1 MSNKNH
7 NYNSYYSKPK
17 EENSEQL
24 QLFPIEPEVTEE
36 EINIEPE
43 ITEDETNIEPEVI
56 EGETNIEPEV
66 IEGETNIEPEVTEG
80 ETNIEPEVTEGETNI
95 EPEVTEEEIQNEQ
108 LVRVIPNLLNI
119 RFAAEKDAMI
129 VTVVSEDDELI
140 LLDKEPI
147 NGFYHIITK
156 TGIEG
161 YCMVEFVELV

>member
-1 MSNKNH
+1 MSNKNR

-24 QLFPIEPEVTEE
+24 QLFPVEPEVTEE
-36 EINIEPE
+36 
-43 ITEDETNIEPEVI
+43 
-56 EGETNIEPEV
+56 
-66 IEGETNIEPEVTEG
+66 ETNIEPEVTE
-80 ETNIEPEVTEGETNI
+80 EETNI

-119 RFAAEKDAMI
+119 RFAAEKDATI
-129 VTVVSEDDELI
+129 VTIVSKDDELI

-156 TGIEG
+156 TDIEG

>member
-7 NYNSYYSKPK
+7 NYNNYYSKSK

-24 QLFPIEPEVTEE
+24 FQIEPEVTE
-36 EINIEPE
+36 
-43 ITEDETNIEPEVI
+43 V
-56 EGETNIEPEV
+56 
-66 IEGETNIEPEVTEG
+66 ETNIEPEVTEV

-119 RFAAEKDAMI
+119 RFAAEKDSTI
-129 VTVVSEDDELI
+129 VTIVSKDDELI

-156 TGIEG
+156 TSIEG

>member
-24 QLFPIEPEVTEE
+24 QLFPIEPEVNEV
-36 EINIEPE
+36 
-43 ITEDETNIEPEVI
+43 ETNIEPEV
-56 EGETNIEPEV
+56 NEV
-66 IEGETNIEPEVTEG
+66 ETNIEPEVTEV
-80 ETNIEPEVTEGETNI
+80 ETNIEPEVTEVETNV
-95 EPEVTEEEIQNEQ
+95 EPEVNEEEIQNEQ
-108 LVRVIPNLLNI
+108 LVKVIPNLLNI
-119 RFAAEKDAMI
+119 RFTAEKDSTI
-129 VTVVSEDDELI
+129 VTIVSKDDELI

>member
-36 EINIEPE
+36 E
-43 ITEDETNIEPEVI
+43 
-56 EGETNIEPEV
+56 
-66 IEGETNIEPEVTEG
+66 TNIEPEVTE
-80 ETNIEPEVTEGETNI
+80 EETNI
-95 EPEVTEEEIQNEQ
+95 EPEVTEEEIQNEP
-108 LVRVIPNLLNI
+108 LVRVIPNLLNV
-119 RFAAEKDAMI
+119 RFAAEKGATI
-129 VTVVSEDDELI
+129 VTIVSKDDELI

-156 TGIEG
+156 NGIEG

>member
-7 NYNSYYSKPK
+7 NYNNYYSKPK

-24 QLFPIEPEVTEE
+24 QLFP
-36 EINIEPE
+36 
-43 ITEDETNIEPEVI
+43 
-56 EGETNIEPEV
+56 
-66 IEGETNIEPEVTEG
+66 IEPEVTEG

-95 EPEVTEEEIQNEQ
+95 EPEVTEGENQNEQ
-108 LVRVIPNLLNI
+108 LVRVIPNLLNV
-119 RFAAEKDAMI
+119 RFAAEKDSTI
-129 VTVVSEDDELI
+129 VTIVSKDDELI

>member
-24 QLFPIEPEVTEE
+24 QLFSIEPEVTEE
-36 EINIEPE
+36 
-43 ITEDETNIEPEVI
+43 
-56 EGETNIEPEV
+56 
-66 IEGETNIEPEVTEG
+66 ETNIEPEVTE
-80 ETNIEPEVTEGETNI
+80 EETNI

-108 LVRVIPNLLNI
+108 LVRVIPNLLNV
-119 RFAAEKDAMI
+119 RFAAEKDSAI
-129 VTVVSEDDELI
+129 VTIVSKDDELI
-140 LLDKEPI
+140 LLDKESI

>member
-24 QLFPIEPEVTEE
+24 QLFPIEPEVTE
-36 EINIEPE
+36 
-43 ITEDETNIEPEVI
+43 
-56 EGETNIEPEV
+56 
-66 IEGETNIEPEVTEG
+66 GETNIEPEVTE
-80 ETNIEPEVTEGETNI
+80 EETNI

-119 RFAAEKDAMI
+119 RFAAEKDSTI
-129 VTVVSEDDELI
+129 VTIVSKDDELI

>member
-43 ITEDETNIEPEVI
+43 
-56 EGETNIEPEV
+56 
-66 IEGETNIEPEVTEG
+66 VTE
-80 ETNIEPEVTEGETNI
+80 EEINI

-147 NGFYHIITK
+147 NDFYHIITK

-161 YCMVEFVELV
+161 YCMVKFVELV

>member
-17 EENSEQL
+17 EENGEQL

-36 EINIEPE
+36 
-43 ITEDETNIEPEVI
+43 
-56 EGETNIEPEV
+56 
-66 IEGETNIEPEVTEG
+66 

-119 RFAAEKDAMI
+119 RFEAEKDATI
-129 VTVVSEDDELI
+129 VTIVSKDDELI

>member
-24 QLFPIEPEVTEE
+24 QLFPIEPEV
-36 EINIEPE
+36 N
-43 ITEDETNIEPEVI
+43 EV
-56 EGETNIEPEV
+56 
-66 IEGETNIEPEVTEG
+66 ETNIEPEVTEV
-80 ETNIEPEVTEGETNI
+80 ETNVEPEVN
-95 EPEVTEEEIQNEQ
+95 EEEIQNEQ
-108 LVRVIPNLLNI
+108 LVKVIPNLLNI
-119 RFAAEKDAMI
+119 RFSAEKDSTI
-129 VTVVSEDDELI
+129 VTIVSKDDELI

>member
-24 QLFPIEPEVTEE
+24 QLFPIEQ
-36 EINIEPE
+36 
-43 ITEDETNIEPEVI
+43 
-56 EGETNIEPEV
+56 
-66 IEGETNIEPEVTEG
+66 EVTEG
-80 ETNIEPEVTEGETNI
+80 ETNIEPEVTEEETNI

-108 LVRVIPNLLNI
+108 LVRVIPNLLNV
-119 RFAAEKDAMI
+119 RFAAEKDSKI
-129 VTVVSEDDELI
+129 VTIVSKDDELI

>member
-36 EINIEPE
+36 
-43 ITEDETNIEPEVI
+43 
-56 EGETNIEPEV
+56 
-66 IEGETNIEPEVTEG
+66 

>member
-24 QLFPIEPEVTEE
+24 QLFPIEPEVTEV
-36 EINIEPE
+36 
-43 ITEDETNIEPEVI
+43 ETNIEPEV
-56 EGETNIEPEV
+56 NEV
-66 IEGETNIEPEVTEG
+66 ETNIEPEVTEV
-80 ETNIEPEVTEGETNI
+80 ETNVEPEVN
-95 EPEVTEEEIQNEQ
+95 EEEIQNEQ
-108 LVRVIPNLLNI
+108 LVKVIPNLLNI
-119 RFAAEKDAMI
+119 RFSAEKDSTI
-129 VTVVSEDDELI
+129 VTIVSKDDELI

-147 NGFYHIITK
+147 NGFYHILTK

>member
-36 EINIEPE
+36 E
-43 ITEDETNIEPEVI
+43 
-56 EGETNIEPEV
+56 
-66 IEGETNIEPEVTEG
+66 TNIEPEVTEG
-80 ETNIEPEVTEGETNI
+80 ETNIEPEVS
-95 EPEVTEEEIQNEQ
+95 EEEIQNEQ
-108 LVRVIPNLLNI
+108 LVRVIPNLLNV
-119 RFAAEKDAMI
+119 RFASEKDATI
-129 VTVVSEDDELI
+129 VTIVSKDDELI

>member
-7 NYNSYYSKPK
+7 NYNYNSYYSKPK

-24 QLFPIEPEVTEE
+24 QLFPIEPEVTEV
-36 EINIEPE
+36 
-43 ITEDETNIEPEVI
+43 ETNIEPEA
-56 EGETNIEPEV
+56 TEV
-66 IEGETNIEPEVTEG
+66 ETNIEPEVTE
-80 ETNIEPEVTEGETNI
+80 VETNI

-147 NGFYHIITK
+147 NGFYNIITK

-161 YCMVEFVELV
+161 YCMVDFVELV

>member
-7 NYNSYYSKPK
+7 NYNSYYSKTK

-24 QLFPIEPEVTEE
+24 QLFSIEPEVTEGE
-36 EINIEPE
+36 TNIEQE
-43 ITEDETNIEPEVI
+43 VSADETNIEPEVT
-56 EGETNIEPEV
+56 EE
-66 IEGETNIEPEVTEG
+66 ETNIEPEVTEG
-80 ETNIEPEVTEGETNI
+80 ETNIEPEVIEEETNI
-95 EPEVTEEEIQNEQ
+95 EPDVTDEEIQNEQ

-119 RFAAEKDAMI
+119 RFAAEKDATI
-129 VTVVSEDDELI
+129 VTIVSKDDELI

-147 NGFYHIITK
+147 NDFYHIITK

>member
-24 QLFPIEPEVTEE
+24 QLFP
-36 EINIEPE
+36 
-43 ITEDETNIEPEVI
+43 
-56 EGETNIEPEV
+56 
-66 IEGETNIEPEVTEG
+66 IEPEVTEG

-108 LVRVIPNLLNI
+108 LVRVIPNLLNV
-119 RFAAEKDAMI
+119 RFTAEKGAMI
-129 VTVVSEDDELI
+129 VTVVSQDDELI

>member
-7 NYNSYYSKPK
+7 NYNNYYSKPK

-24 QLFPIEPEVTEE
+24 QLFPIEPEVTE
-36 EINIEPE
+36 
-43 ITEDETNIEPEVI
+43 
-56 EGETNIEPEV
+56 GETNIES
-66 IEGETNIEPEVTEG
+66 EVTE
-80 ETNIEPEVTEGETNI
+80 VETNI

-108 LVRVIPNLLNI
+108 LVRVIPNLLNV
-119 RFAAEKDAMI
+119 RFAAEKDSTI
-129 VTVVSEDDELI
+129 VTIVSKDDELI

-156 TGIEG
+156 TGVEG

>member
-24 QLFPIEPEVTEE
+24 QLFPIEPEVSEE
-36 EINIEPE
+36 
-43 ITEDETNIEPEVI
+43 
-56 EGETNIEPEV
+56 
-66 IEGETNIEPEVTEG
+66 

-108 LVRVIPNLLNI
+108 LVRVIPNLLNV
-119 RFAAEKDAMI
+119 RFSAEKDSTI
-129 VTVVSEDDELI
+129 VTIVSKDDELI

-161 YCMVEFVELV
+161 YCMVEFVKLI

>member
-17 EENSEQL
+17 EENGEQL
-24 QLFPIEPEVTEE
+24 QLFPIEPEVTES
-36 EINIEPE
+36 
-43 ITEDETNIEPEVI
+43 
-56 EGETNIEPEV
+56 
-66 IEGETNIEPEVTEG
+66 ETNIEPEVTEG
-80 ETNIEPEVTEGETNI
+80 ETNIEPEVTG
-95 EPEVTEEEIQNEQ
+95 EEIQNEQ

-129 VTVVSEDDELI
+129 VTVVSQDDELI

-161 YCMVEFVELV
+161 YCMVKFVELV

>member
-7 NYNSYYSKPK
+7 NYNGYYSKPK

-24 QLFPIEPEVTEE
+24 QLFP
-36 EINIEPE
+36 
-43 ITEDETNIEPEVI
+43 
-56 EGETNIEPEV
+56 
-66 IEGETNIEPEVTEG
+66 IEPEVTEG

-108 LVRVIPNLLNI
+108 LVRVIPNLLNV
-119 RFAAEKDAMI
+119 RFEAEKDATI
-129 VTVVSEDDELI
+129 VTIVSKDDELI

-147 NGFYHIITK
+147 NNFYHIITK

-161 YCMVEFVELV
+161 YCMVEFVKLI

>member
-24 QLFPIEPEVTEE
+24 QLFPIEPEVTE
-36 EINIEPE
+36 
-43 ITEDETNIEPEVI
+43 V
-56 EGETNIEPEV
+56 
-66 IEGETNIEPEVTEG
+66 ETNIEPEVTEV

-95 EPEVTEEEIQNEQ
+95 EPEVTEEEIQNEPLVRVIPDLQ
-108 LVRVIPNLLNI
+108 LVRVIPNLLNV
-119 RFAAEKDAMI
+119 RFAAEKDATI
-129 VTVVSEDDELI
+129 VTIVSKDDELI

>member
-36 EINIEPE
+36 ETNIDQEV
-43 ITEDETNIEPEVI
+43 TEEETNIDPEVT
-56 EGETNIEPEV
+56 EK
-66 IEGETNIEPEVTEG
+66 ETNIEPEVTEG
-80 ETNIEPEVTEGETNI
+80 
-95 EPEVTEEEIQNEQ
+95 EIQNEQ
-108 LVRVIPNLLNI
+108 LVRVIPNLLNV
-119 RFAAEKDAMI
+119 RFAAEKDSII
-129 VTVVSEDDELI
+129 VTVVSKDDKLI

-147 NGFYHIITK
+147 NCFYHIITK

>member
-36 EINIEPE
+36 E
-43 ITEDETNIEPEVI
+43 
-56 EGETNIEPEV
+56 
-66 IEGETNIEPEVTEG
+66 TNIEPEVTE
-80 ETNIEPEVTEGETNI
+80 EETNI

-108 LVRVIPNLLNI
+108 LVRVIPNLLNV
-119 RFAAEKDAMI
+119 RFAAEKDATI
-129 VTVVSEDDELI
+129 VTIVSKDDELI

>member
-24 QLFPIEPEVTEE
+24 QLFP
-36 EINIEPE
+36 
-43 ITEDETNIEPEVI
+43 
-56 EGETNIEPEV
+56 
-66 IEGETNIEPEVTEG
+66 IEPEVTEG

-108 LVRVIPNLLNI
+108 LVRVIPNLLNV
-119 RFAAEKDAMI
+119 RFSAEKDSTI
-129 VTVVSEDDELI
+129 VTIVSKDDELI

>member
-24 QLFPIEPEVTEE
+24 QLFPIEPEVTE
-36 EINIEPE
+36 
-43 ITEDETNIEPEVI
+43 
-56 EGETNIEPEV
+56 
-66 IEGETNIEPEVTEG
+66 GETNIEPEVTEE
-80 ETNIEPEVTEGETNI
+80 ETNVEPEVTEEETNVELEVTEEETNV
-95 EPEVTEEEIQNEQ
+95 EPEVNEEEIQNEQ

-119 RFAAEKDAMI
+119 RFTAEKDSTI
-129 VTVVSEDDELI
+129 VTIVSKDDELI
-140 LLDKEPI
+140 LLDKEQI

>member
-24 QLFPIEPEVTEE
+24 QLFPIEQEVTE
-36 EINIEPE
+36 
-43 ITEDETNIEPEVI
+43 V
-56 EGETNIEPEV
+56 
-66 IEGETNIEPEVTEG
+66 

-108 LVRVIPNLLNI
+108 LVRVIPNLLNV
-119 RFAAEKDAMI
+119 RFAAEKDSTI
-129 VTVVSEDDELI
+129 VTIVSKDDELI

-147 NGFYHIITK
+147 NCFYHIITK

>member
-7 NYNSYYSKPK
+7 NYNGYYSKPK

-24 QLFPIEPEVTEE
+24 QLFP
-36 EINIEPE
+36 
-43 ITEDETNIEPEVI
+43 
-56 EGETNIEPEV
+56 
-66 IEGETNIEPEVTEG
+66 IEPEVTEG

-108 LVRVIPNLLNI
+108 LVRVIPNLLNV
-119 RFAAEKDAMI
+119 RFAAEKDATI
-129 VTVVSEDDELI
+129 VTIVSKDDELI

>member
-7 NYNSYYSKPK
+7 NYNYNSYYSKPK

-36 EINIEPE
+36 E
-43 ITEDETNIEPEVI
+43 
-56 EGETNIEPEV
+56 
-66 IEGETNIEPEVTEG
+66 TNIEPEVTE
-80 ETNIEPEVTEGETNI
+80 EETNI
-95 EPEVTEEEIQNEQ
+95 EPEVTEEETNIEPEVTEEEFQNEQ
-108 LVRVIPNLLNI
+108 LVRVIPNLLNV
-119 RFAAEKDAMI
+119 RFAAEKDATI
-129 VTVVSEDDELI
+129 VTIVSKDDELI

>member
-1 MSNKNH
+1 MSNKKH
-7 NYNSYYSKPK
+7 NYNGYYSKPK

-36 EINIEPE
+36 ETNIEPE
-43 ITEDETNIEPEVI
+43 ITEE
-56 EGETNIEPEV
+56 
-66 IEGETNIEPEVTEG
+66 ETNIEPEVTEG
-80 ETNIEPEVTEGETNI
+80 ETNIE
-95 EPEVTEEEIQNEQ
+95 
-108 LVRVIPNLLNI
+108 LVRVIPNLLNV
-119 RFAAEKDAMI
+119 RFAAEKDSTI
-129 VTVVSEDDELI
+129 VTIVSKDDELI

>member
-24 QLFPIEPEVTEE
+24 QLFPIEPEVTE
-36 EINIEPE
+36 
-43 ITEDETNIEPEVI
+43 
-56 EGETNIEPEV
+56 GETNIEPEV
-66 IEGETNIEPEVTEG
+66 TEEETNIEPEVTEG
-80 ETNIEPEVTEGETNI
+80 ETNIEPEVTEEETEEETNIEPEVTEEETNI

-108 LVRVIPNLLNI
+108 LVRVIPNLLNV
-119 RFAAEKDAMI
+119 RFAAEKDSKI
-129 VTVVSEDDELI
+129 VTIVSKDDELI

>member
-1 MSNKNH
+1 MSNKNY

-24 QLFPIEPEVTEE
+24 QLFP
-36 EINIEPE
+36 
-43 ITEDETNIEPEVI
+43 
-56 EGETNIEPEV
+56 
-66 IEGETNIEPEVTEG
+66 
-80 ETNIEPEVTEGETNI
+80 IEPEVTEGETNI

-108 LVRVIPNLLNI
+108 LVRVIPNLLNV
-119 RFAAEKDAMI
+119 RFSAEKDSTI
-129 VTVVSEDDELI
+129 VTIVSKDDELV

>member
-7 NYNSYYSKPK
+7 NYNNYYSKSK

-24 QLFPIEPEVTEE
+24 FP
-36 EINIEPE
+36 
-43 ITEDETNIEPEVI
+43 
-56 EGETNIEPEV
+56 
-66 IEGETNIEPEVTEG
+66 
-80 ETNIEPEVTEGETNI
+80 I

-119 RFAAEKDAMI
+119 RFEAEKDATI
-129 VTVVSEDDELI
+129 VTIVSKDDELI

>member
-7 NYNSYYSKPK
+7 NYNSYYSKSK

-36 EINIEPE
+36 EINV
-43 ITEDETNIEPEVI
+43 EPEVT
-56 EGETNIEPEV
+56 EEETNV
-66 IEGETNIEPEVTEG
+66 EPEVTEG
-80 ETNIEPEVTEGETNI
+80 ETNVELEVN
-95 EPEVTEEEIQNEQ
+95 EEEIQNEQ

-119 RFAAEKDAMI
+119 RFAAEKDSTI
-129 VTVVSEDDELI
+129 VTIVSKDDELI
-140 LLDKEPI
+140 LSDKEPI
-147 NGFYHIITK
+147 NGFYHITTK

>member
-7 NYNSYYSKPK
+7 NYNSYYSKQK

-36 EINIEPE
+36 ETNIEPE
-43 ITEDETNIEPEVI
+43 VTEVETNIEPEVS
-56 EGETNIEPEV
+56 EE
-66 IEGETNIEPEVTEG
+66 ETNIEPEVTEG
-80 ETNIEPEVTEGETNI
+80 ETNVEPEVN
-95 EPEVTEEEIQNEQ
+95 EEEIQNEPFVRVIPNLL

-119 RFAAEKDAMI
+119 RFAAEKDSTI
-129 VTVVSEDDELI
+129 VTIVSKDDELI

>member
-36 EINIEPE
+36 E
-43 ITEDETNIEPEVI
+43 
-56 EGETNIEPEV
+56 
-66 IEGETNIEPEVTEG
+66 TNIEPEVTE
-80 ETNIEPEVTEGETNI
+80 EETNI
-95 EPEVTEEEIQNEQ
+95 EPEVTEEGIQNEQ

-119 RFAAEKDAMI
+119 RFAAEKDAII
-129 VTVVSEDDELI
+129 VTVVSQDDELI
-140 LLDKEPI
+140 LLDKESI